1 MTQLKEAATLRNKIL
16 AAWRDMLL
24 VLADRTIPDSVR
36 KELEDVRLVF
46 RQTWADMESAAQDEA
61 KAAESAE
68 GLAEA
73 EWDTAYVN
81 DLPDSCFAV
90 ILSGGEKDANGKT
103 VPRSNRKLPYRKS
116 TGAIDL
122 PHLRNALSRL
132 PQMKGVPQE
141 KRDAARSK
149 LLAAAKK
156 ELPSYQEAA
165 YLHKGPM
172 AQVLSEAGD
181 VGNLGKHLASK
192 YSTAHLF
199 SDCMKDE
206 ATQGYD
212 AEKRAAVCARAHYEV
227 VGKWPS
233 QKESQEGT
241 VDDKEKKL
249 IEQAGILPAGVS
261 AHTHMLTEQTP
272 GEQPAPPAPGEVPPP
287 PEEQSKPEDEVLK
300 AFIKAFEPGKRKYT
314 YWVSAVSTDP
324 QSPFGAAVLV
334 QKEETGDVFAV
345 TFLKGA
351 DGKYAFSGEDEWVP
365 VEVEYRKPGTDVATE
380 PKGPDEMPSE
390 PTAPLPEP
398 AAAPAPGGTPMAQS
412 AEQQTMNL
420 AESVTGAEILSEGIV
435 PNDGQG
441 PLTMRVKLIEPGWGN
456 SKDKHY
462 YSREVLARDA
472 HVFDGTMMFES
483 DHKNDKST
491 RNWVS
496 TVRKVVGFTSTG
508 APIAEVVVHDPGFAQ
523 RVRNLKTAGLLEQLP
538 CSILATGQ
546 VKAGKIEDKDASI
559 VEAITAAESVDW
571 VTRAGAGG
579 KALELAEAASRPLDT
594 ATVQARLAELH
605 LHSQVKERLISRTYH
620 TLQEIDDAAKAEV
633 SYVKR
638 VTGSGAAVGLGESGA
653 PQGGRTPA
661 EHEKALEEL
670 DVKFGLKR

>member
-1 MTQLKEAATLRNKIL
+1 
-16 AAWRDMLL
+16 
-24 VLADRTIPDSVR
+24 
-36 KELEDVRLVF
+36 
-46 RQTWADMESAAQDEA
+46 
-61 KAAESAE
+61 
-68 GLAEA
+68 
-73 EWDTAYVN
+73 
-81 DLPDSCFAV
+81 
-90 ILSGGEKDANGKT
+90 
-103 VPRSNRKLPYRKS
+103 
-116 TGAIDL
+116 
-122 PHLRNALSRL
+122 
-132 PQMKGVPQE
+132 
-141 KRDAARSK
+141 
-149 LLAAAKK
+149 
-156 ELPSYQEAA
+156 
-165 YLHKGPM
+165 
-172 AQVLSEAGD
+172 VLSEAGD

-192 YSTAHLF
+192 YGTAHLF
-199 SDCMKDE
+199 SDCMRDE

-233 QKESQEGT
+233 QKESQEVT
-241 VDDKEKKL
+241 VDDKEKK
-249 IEQAGILPAGVS
+249 
-261 AHTHMLTEQTP
+261 LTEQTP
-272 GEQPAPPAPGEVPPP
+272 GEQPAPPAAGEAPPPP
-287 PEEQSKPEDEVLK
+287 PEEQSKPEDEVMK

-345 TFLKGA
+345 TFLKGS
-351 DGKYAFSGEDEWVP
+351 DGKYAFAGEDEWVP

-380 PKGPDEMPSE
+380 PKGPDEEVPSE

-398 AAAPAPGGTPMAQS
+398 AAAPGAVPMAQS

-420 AESVTGAEILSEGIV
+420 AESVTGAEILSEGVV
-435 PNDGQG
+435 PSDGQG

-456 SKDKHY
+456 PKDKHY

-491 RNWVS
+491 RTWVS
-496 TVRKVVGFTSTG
+496 TVRKVVGFSPTG

-546 VKAGKIEDKDASI
+546 VKPGKIEDKDASI
-559 VEAITAAESVDW
+559 VESITAAESVDW

-579 KALELAEAASRPLDT
+579 KALELAEAASKPLDA
-594 ATVQARLAELH
+594 ATVQAHLAELH
-605 LHSQVKERLISRTYH
+605 LHAQVKERLIGKTYH
-620 TLQEIDDAAKAEV
+620 TLQEIDEAAQAEV

-638 VTGSGAAVGLGESGA
+638 VTGSGEARGLGEASV
-653 PQGGRTPA
+653 PQGGRTLE
-661 EHEKALEEL
+661 EHNKALDEL
-670 DVKFGLKR
+670 DKKYLR